1 MNAARDQMPEELQ
14 AALAASLYVQRR
26 VIRPAYLGDVFAGF
40 AIHVWNAHTM
50 KYEAVGKVFS
60 QYKHAMLALQAIEG
74 NPEHRRVTGIRN
86 GVVGG
91 ILTWV
96 AVIGICMLILGL
108 LGGCASSDNWTRAD
122 TVREL
127 TFQVAN
133 AADAY
138 QTSKYRADPTIEE
151 GMPITRA
158 FIGAN
163 PTGRDV
169 AMYFG
174 TLAVSHYFIS
184 RALPPSWRKWYQG
197 ATIGVTVATV
207 ADNCANH
214 KQLCK

>member
-50 KYEAVGKVFS
+50 KYEAVGKVFA
-60 QYKHAMLALQAIEG
+60 QYKHADLALRMIEG
-74 NPEHRRVTGIRN
+74 NPEHHRVTGIRN
-86 GVVGG
+86 GIVGG

-96 AVIGICMLILGL
+96 AVIGICMLIMGL

-122 TVREL
+122 TAREL

-138 QTSKYRADPTIEE
+138 QTSRYASDPTIEE
-151 GMPITRA
+151 GTPFTRA
-158 FIGAN
+158 VIGSE
-163 PTGRDV
+163 PSGSDV
-169 AMYFG
+169 ALYFG
-174 TLAVSHYFIS
+174 TMAVSHYFIA
-184 RALPPSWRKWYQG
+184 RALPAKWRPWFQG
-197 ATIGVTVATV
+197 GTAGLSIYTVYNNCQV
-207 ADNCANH
+207 AA
-214 KQLCK
+214 QLCK